1 MPMWCQ
7 LSYPQHCLGMNISV
21 AANFALKT
29 PLSPTQQL
37 KHDLVLYNTKLG
49 CTAHSERLLFVSY
62 DTNYVV

>member
-37 KHDLVLYNTKLG
+37 NPN
-49 CTAHSERLLFVSY
+49 FVSY
-62 DTNYVV
+62 DPKFGRTKQIERLQFLSNDTSSVA